1 MKTHQSSEPSTRQSR
16 RLSRTAGTSSRQPAR
31 GRSRSL
37 RTTSEKPSSRA
48 PKPTQPIL
56 AAPSAPFVLT
66 NPTAARP
73 SRRNNPSADLV
84 RSYSELIS
92 ALKDKKVQ
100 ITLGNNIIVPN
111 NILIDY
117 DVAINLN
124 GHCLISEQE
133 TPNARVIDIRRG
145 EITLTGSGKIFAM
158 GPNSTAIRLFGAI
171 SASMPHYTQLTID
184 EKVQVYAPD
193 GNGIVISANLGVAY
207 GVTLNFAGKIIA
219 KNGVCL
225 SQSVRG
231 QDAHQPK
238 INIKSGSL
246 IIADEESGV
255 DIDAAGIGN
264 WQIGAAKIFGFSGL
278 RAKAGTINL
287 EHTQIISHQPAIE
300 VDATADPNLSIT
312 IENGVYASESDHAIA
327 GKATQIAKLRI
338 SNGDF
343 CSTKEALSDQLSTIA
358 TIQDGN
364 FSNDVLEYMQQ
375 FTIPDFSESQ
385 VEDQSHSGSAIS
397 APSVA
402 AISLDPV
409 ALPSASAPEVSSD
422 TGAADAEPI
431 APKPEPSSPIPT
443 NREAQNQKNSALAT
457 KKPSSA
463 KKSNSQ
469 KASAERESLL
479 ANFSDAIESMQNLR
493 AEDYASGFSE
503 FELALATA
511 EEILDDPSV
520 SITEIRDA
528 ADQLLSAFDR
538 LEERDELSLTDDE
551 LDQLFYHGA
560 ILQEVTDSTDSMDE
574 DIKRKPSRTSR
585 RSTKDK
591 VAKPKLSLQN
601 KPKTKTP
608 KIAVAPPAPA
618 MPEIPQL
625 EAIALESV
633 VSQLESIPSNS
644 AAPQPKTIPSNQVP
658 SELTNPAPT
667 SIAMQVP
674 EATIAEFQQAPVATR
689 PAPAPV
695 AILHDDYK
703 PALQSAHT
711 TKSQPSPTRPV
722 ATIEHPSTPATP
734 SLSSCLIDE
743 LTPLDQWMTG
753 VAMIDELAPLSIV
766 QTPATQSKPRKKPPF
781 TNFVKSLA
789 VGVQTGFEAFHKT
802 RQNAKNS

>member
-1 MKTHQSSEPSTRQSR
+1 
-16 RLSRTAGTSSRQPAR
+16 
-31 GRSRSL
+31 
-37 RTTSEKPSSRA
+37 
-48 PKPTQPIL
+48 
-56 AAPSAPFVLT
+56 
-66 NPTAARP
+66 
-73 SRRNNPSADLV
+73 
-84 RSYSELIS
+84 
-92 ALKDKKVQ
+92 
-100 ITLGNNIIVPN
+100 
-111 NILIDY
+111 
-117 DVAINLN
+117 
-124 GHCLISEQE
+124 
-133 TPNARVIDIRRG
+133 
-145 EITLTGSGKIFAM
+145 M